1 MYAAV
6 ASGVFPLFNTLLTWR
21 MGERPEWA
29 NRWYEPTAAVRAAL
43 RAEAKFVAD
52 VWPGVQIKISY

>member
-1 MYAAV
+1 
-6 ASGVFPLFNTLLTWR
+6 

-52 VWPGVQIKISY
+52 VWLPLACSIKPFKDLPSWCTHH